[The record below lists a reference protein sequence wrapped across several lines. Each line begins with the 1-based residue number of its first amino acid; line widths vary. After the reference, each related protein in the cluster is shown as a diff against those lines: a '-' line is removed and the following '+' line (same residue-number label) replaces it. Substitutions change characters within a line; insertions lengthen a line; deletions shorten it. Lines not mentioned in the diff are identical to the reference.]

1 MKKKYILK
9 YKILDD
15 FDEVVRI
22 VLDKPVGVKY
32 IVVKEEIVRQPK
44 FDLSMCEEAL
54 F

>member
-1 MKKKYILK
+1 MKKKYSIR

-22 VLDKPVGVKY
+22 VLDIPIGYNY
-32 IVVKEEIVRQPK
+32 IVVKEEVVRQPK

>member
-22 VLDKPVGVKY
+22 QVDKPVGVKY